1 MKSGMPERLDPTK
14 GPSDGVL
21 KVVSVID
28 SKDPMRIQDF
38 QRLPDLGS
46 IVVVVAACIDGD
58 SEIATLLEAFCPEA
72 AVAEG
77 RKVRTFLEDEA
88 TDLRPV
94 TLHDG
99 EAG

>member
-1 MKSGMPERLDPTK
+1 MRERPDLTK
-14 GPSDGVL
+14 GPSDGDQ
-21 KVVSVID
+21 KGVSVID
-28 SKDPMRIQDF
+28 SNDPMRIQDF
-38 QRLPDLGS
+38 PMLPDLGS

-88 TDLRPV
+88 TNLRPV
-94 TLHDG
+94 MLHDV